1 MDIFKNAC
9 RIHTSMMVA
18 RYLMSNA
25 EGRWDGAEKAQRHR
39 ELCQFYVAAV
49 RGVSDPES
57 VPVDFYD
64 EYVRVHDHTQQ
75 LTDNLDIEIGFPEK
89 GRPDYERLE
98 PKFFERFHAL
108 ALEALGVEL
117 ELPTTQQLRS

>member
-1 MDIFKNAC
+1 MDKFKHVC
-9 RIHTSMMVA
+9 WLHTRRIIA

-49 RGVSDPES
+49 RVMEDPSRIDVTSSDYLS
-57 VPVDFYD
+57 V
-64 EYVRVHDHTQQ
+64 HKQTQE
-75 LTDNLDIEIGFPEK
+75 LTDRLDEAIGFPLA
-89 GRPDYERLE
+89 GRPDYDVLE

-108 ALEALGVEL
+108 AMSVLGE
-117 ELPTTQQLRS
+117 